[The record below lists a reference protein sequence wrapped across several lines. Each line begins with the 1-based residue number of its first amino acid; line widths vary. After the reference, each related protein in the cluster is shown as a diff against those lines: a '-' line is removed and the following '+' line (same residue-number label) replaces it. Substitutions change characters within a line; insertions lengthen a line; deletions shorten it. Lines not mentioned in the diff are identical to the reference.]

1 MKLYLAGPMR
11 GIPQFNFP
19 AFHEAAA
26 KLRARG
32 HEVFSPAE
40 KDVEMYGPDIAQGNL
55 FGDEEKAARD
65 HGFNLREAL
74 LADLEFICRY
84 ADGIVMLPGWLNSR
98 GAQAERRVAMALDLK
113 IFDMRDFL

>member
-11 GIPQFNFP
+11 GIRDFNFP

-40 KDVEMYGPDIAQGNL
+40 RDIEMYGPDIAQGNL
-55 FGDEEKAARD
+55 FGDEGIAARD

-74 LADLEFICRY
+74 LADIEFICKH
-84 ADGIVMLPGWLNSR
+84 ADGVVMLPGWLNSN
-98 GAQAERRVAMALDLK
+98 GAIAERQVALALDLK